1 MRVTVRLQPGDL
13 ANIRFAVSP
22 ATHLLT
28 AVGPFRS
35 PAAGR
40 WWHNVRRHAPA
51 AAAPVLEL
59 IGAKPGFS
67 PDFLTPSIALDPRR
81 PAPSIADELDVM
93 RSADSSRVAAELAVY
108 DDVAEPPRV
117 VRALREDGRGVERLA
132 DSMYALYRSCLA
144 DDWPAIERRLRADL
158 AYRAGVLAERG
169 VGAMLDSLAPGQ
181 ADHSSLTVPGG
192 CRGAGGIEFALD
204 GRGFLLSANTFLDA
218 NWLFSIGPW
227 QQPFLAY
234 PALHAAEPPAAAR
247 DRDTLATLIGRGRA
261 AALRAIGAGCTTGE
275 LAARLAV
282 SAPTASV
289 HASAL
294 REAGLLASAREG
306 REVVHSVTALGA
318 GLLVANRAPGRRR
331 P

>member
-1 MRVTVRLQPGDL
+1 MRVTVRLEPGDL

-22 ATHLLT
+22 AAHLLT

-40 WWHNVRRHAPA
+40 WWRGVCRHAPA

-81 PAPSIADELDVM
+81 PAPSIGDELDAMRAVDAARLADELALYDG
-93 RSADSSRVAAELAVY
+93 LAG
-108 DDVAEPPRV
+108 APRV
-117 VRALREDGRGVERLA
+117 VRTLREDGRGVERLA
-132 DSMYALYRSCLA
+132 EGMYALYRSCLA
-144 DDWPAIERRLRADL
+144 DDWPDIERRLRADL

-169 VGAMLDSLAPGQ
+169 VAAMLDTLAPGQ
-181 ADHSSLTVPGG
+181 ADHSSLTVSGG
-192 CRGAGGIEFALD
+192 CRGAGTLELALD
-204 GRGFLLSANTFLDA
+204 GRGFLVSANTFLDTI
-218 NWLFSIGPW
+218 WMFSIGPW

-234 PALHAAEPPAAAR
+234 PALHAEPSSPAGS
-247 DRDTLATLIGRGRA
+247 RDTLAALIGRGRA

-294 REAGLLASAREG
+294 REAGLLASARDG

-318 GLLVANRAPGRRR
+318 GLLVANRAPGRRDW
-331 P
+331 